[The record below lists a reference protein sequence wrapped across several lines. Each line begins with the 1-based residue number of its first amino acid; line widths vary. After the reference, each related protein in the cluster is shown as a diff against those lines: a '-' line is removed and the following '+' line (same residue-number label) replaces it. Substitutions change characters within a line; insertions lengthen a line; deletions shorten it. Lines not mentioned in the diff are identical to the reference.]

1 MYILPVDQ
9 VERLLACV
17 DDAFPCE
24 AAGLL
29 LGRQVGRY
37 TVLTITV
44 MSSTENTPLSFRIRD
59 ATIVQVAS
67 SLKGSATKIYGCF
80 HSHVLGDAR
89 PSRAD
94 CEGAKEFGN
103 LWLIY
108 SMRFRR
114 LKLFR
119 WHGTA
124 FFSERFRVA
133 PPIVVLPHSKPDR
146 NTRDSL

>member
-17 DDAFPCE
+17 DEAFPCE

-29 LGRQVGRY
+29 LGRHVGRY
-37 TVLTITV
+37 TVLTV
-44 MSSTENTPLSFRIRD
+44 ASVSSSENTPLSFRIRNAD
-59 ATIVQVAS
+59 IAQVAS
-67 SLKGSATKIYGCF
+67 SLKGSTTKICGCF

-89 PSRAD
+89 PSRTD
-94 CEGAKEFGN
+94 REGAEEFGS

-108 SMRFRR
+108 SVRFRR

-124 FFSERFRVA
+124 FFGERFRVV
-133 PPIVVLPHSKPDR
+133 PPIVVLPHSKPDH
-146 NTRDSL
+146 NTRE

>member
-29 LGRQVGRY
+29 LGREVGRY
-37 TVLTITV
+37 TVLTITD
-44 MSSTENTPLSFRIRD
+44 MGSSENTLLSFRIRD
-59 ATIVQVAS
+59 AAIAQVAA
-67 SLKGSATKIYGCF
+67 SLEGSETKIRGCF

-89 PSRAD
+89 PSRTD
-94 CEGAKEFGN
+94 CEGAKDFGD

-108 SMRFRR
+108 SLRLRR
-114 LKLFR
+114 LNLFR
-119 WHGTA
+119 WRGRA
-124 FFSERFRVA
+124 FTKEPFRVS
-133 PPIVVLPHSKPDR
+133 PPLASPPH
-146 NTRDSL
+146 